1 MLQEAKEILKNP
13 FRKRTEEET
22 ELMKENALK
31 YCLNFLL
38 VIAINV
44 IATWLA
50 VVVAVCIF
58 GPRAITPMGRTE
70 IRESLDVHFSVAY
83 VFMLALSVLCII
95 VRRGRFTYG
104 DPVAEWNADKKEL
117 FIRNSVSYLLVNIP
131 VTLYFLIV
139 GVTKVYK
146 MANTTS
152 GAAGIARINTAEALW
167 VANFFAPQATF
178 YRLTRSLVLGV
189 VLNLVVYYAL
199 TAYFYLIRPLKPP
212 RTLGDAEQEE
222 GEEADRTPPDEK
234 E

>member
-1 MLQEAKEILKNP
+1 MLQEAEIILKNP
-13 FRKRTEEET
+13 FRKRTEEES
-22 ELMKENALK
+22 EVMKENTLK
-31 YCLNFLL
+31 FSLNLLL

-50 VVVAVCIF
+50 VVVVVCIF
-58 GPRAITPMGRTE
+58 GPRALTPMGRTE

-83 VFMLALSVLCII
+83 VIMLVLTVVCII

-104 DPVAEWNADKKEL
+104 DPVAEWKADRKGL
-117 FIRNSVSYLLVNIP
+117 FVRNSLSYLVVNIP
-131 VTLYFLIV
+131 VTLYFIIV
-139 GVTKVYK
+139 GITKVYK

-152 GAAGIARINTAEALW
+152 GESGIARINTAEALW

-178 YRLTRSLVLGV
+178 YRLTRSLVFGV
-189 VLNLVVYYAL
+189 LLNLVIYYAV

-212 RTLGDAEQEE
+212 RTLDDAEQEE
-222 GEEADRTPPDEK
+222 GTVTRQEEK